1 MIVGIKDVFKLI
13 GIILISACAVL
24 IATLFLNY
32 NIDLKSIEDLITA
45 PESRA
50 LYDALIMMGTVVSA
64 VSGGC
69 LLITS
74 VVMLT
79 FYIKH
84 YIDSHRKELGVLKAL
99 GYSRISIANGFWV
112 FGLSVLIGAAVGFS
126 GAHLL
131 MPIFYSAQNEEGL
144 LPEFEP
150 SFHPIL
156 LLALVVLPSVIFSLL
171 SIIYVYLKVK
181 TPVIEL
187 LKGKSEVKIKY
198 VKTSG
203 NNDDL
208 PFLKELRSVTVRS
221 RKSLVFFIAFAA
233 FCFSAMV
240 QMSIGVADLA
250 SEMMSLMM
258 LVIGITLALVTLIIA
273 VSAVVRSNSKS
284 VSIMRVFGY
293 SKTECS
299 SAILGGYRPAALIGF
314 VIGTGYQFFLLKI
327 TVDLVFSEMENL
339 PEVEFDFRALII
351 ATLSFIALYEIVMRM
366 SARKIGQLS
375 VKEIMLDSE

>member
-32 NIDLKSIEDLITA
+32 NTDLKGIEDLITA
-45 PESRA
+45 PETMA

-69 LLITS
+69 LLMTS

-84 YIDSHRKELGVLKAL
+84 YIDTHRKELGVLKAL
-99 GYSRISIANGFWV
+99 GYSRLRIAGGFWV
-112 FGLSVLIGAAVGFS
+112 FGLSVMIGAAVGFT

-144 LPEFEP
+144 LPKFEP

-156 LLALVVLPSVIFSLL
+156 LIALVVLPSVIFSLL
-171 SIIYVYLKVK
+171 SIIYGYLKVK

-187 LKGKSEVKIKY
+187 LKGKSDVKIKY
-198 VKTSG
+198 VKANG
-203 NNDDL
+203 NDDI
-208 PFLKELRSVTVRS
+208 PFLKDLRSVTVRS

-240 QMSIGVADLA
+240 QMSIGVADLS

-258 LVIGITLALVTLIIA
+258 LLIGITLALVTLIIA
-273 VSAVVRSNSKS
+273 VSAVVRSNAKS

-293 SKTECS
+293 SKVECS
-299 SAILGGYRPAALIGF
+299 SAVLGGYRPAALIGF
-314 VIGTGYQFFLLKI
+314 IIGTGYQFFLLKI
-327 TVDLVFSEMENL
+327 TVDLVFSEMDNL
-339 PEVEFDFRALII
+339 PEVEFDFPALII
-351 ATLSFIALYEIVMRM
+351 AAISFIVVYEIVMRL

-375 VKEIMLDSE
+375 VKEIMLESE

>member
-24 IATLFLNY
+24 ISTLFLNY
-32 NIDLKSIEDLITA
+32 NTDLKGIEDLITA
-45 PESRA
+45 PETMA

-69 LLITS
+69 LLMTS

-84 YIDSHRKELGVLKAL
+84 YIDTHRKELGVLKAL
-99 GYSRISIANGFWV
+99 GYSRIRIAGGFWV
-112 FGLSVLIGAAVGFS
+112 FGLSVMTGAAVGFS
-126 GAHLL
+126 GANLL
-131 MPIFYSAQNEEGL
+131 MPVFYSAQNEEGL

-150 SFHPIL
+150 NFHPML

-171 SIIYVYLKVK
+171 SIVYGYLKVK

-187 LKGKSEVKIKY
+187 LKGKSEVKIKP
-198 VKTSG
+198 VKTNSEK
-203 NNDDL
+203 
-208 PFLKELRSVTVRS
+208 PFLKELQSVTVRS

-240 QMSIGVADLA
+240 QMSIGVADLS

-258 LVIGITLALVTLIIA
+258 LVIGITLALVTLVIA
-273 VSAVVRSNSKS
+273 VSAVVRSNAKS
-284 VSIMRVFGY
+284 VSVMRVFGY
-293 SKTECS
+293 SKSECS
-299 SAILGGYRPAALIGF
+299 SAVLGGYRPAALIGF
-314 VIGTGYQFFLLKI
+314 IIGTGYQFFLLKI
-327 TVDLVFSEMENL
+327 TVDLVFFEMENL
-339 PEVEFDFRALII
+339 PEVEFDFPALII
-351 ATLSFIALYEIVMRM
+351 AAISFIVVYEIVMRL

>member
-24 IATLFLNY
+24 ISTLFLNY
-32 NIDLKSIEDLITA
+32 NTDLKGIEDLITA
-45 PESRA
+45 TETMA

-69 LLITS
+69 LLMTS

-84 YIDSHRKELGVLKAL
+84 YIDTHRKELGVLKAL
-99 GYSRISIANGFWV
+99 GYSRIRIAGGFWV
-112 FGLSVLIGAAVGFS
+112 FGLSVMTGAAVGFS
-126 GAHLL
+126 GANLL
-131 MPIFYSAQNEEGL
+131 MPVFYSAQNEEGL

-150 SFHPIL
+150 NFHPML

-171 SIIYVYLKVK
+171 SIVYGYLKVK

-187 LKGKSEVKIKY
+187 LKGKSEVKIKP
-198 VKTSG
+198 VKTNSEK
-203 NNDDL
+203 
-208 PFLKELRSVTVRS
+208 PFLKELQSVTVRS

-240 QMSIGVADLA
+240 QMSIGVADLS

-258 LVIGITLALVTLIIA
+258 LVIGITLALVTLVIA
-273 VSAVVRSNSKS
+273 VSAVVRSNAKS
-284 VSIMRVFGY
+284 VSVMRVFGY
-293 SKTECS
+293 SKSECS
-299 SAILGGYRPAALIGF
+299 SAVLGGYRPAALIGF
-314 VIGTGYQFFLLKI
+314 IIGTGYQFFLLKI
-327 TVDLVFSEMENL
+327 TVDLVFFEMENL
-339 PEVEFDFRALII
+339 PEVEFDFPALII
-351 ATLSFIALYEIVMRM
+351 AAISFIVVYEIVMRL